1 MIQTLKSPVRN
12 RFSGLVVL
20 RIAMSEIEADA
31 LLVKLDGDGMDAGWA
46 WQGVLMPVSTAGME
60 IACENG
66 AGYLR
71 IPGIPRDAGF
81 LCREAA
87 PGLLLVEGTGESPF

>member
-1 MIQTLKSPVRN
+1 MIQTLKNPVRK
-12 RFSGLVVL
+12 RFSGLVIL
-20 RIAMSEIEADA
+20 RIAMSEIQADA
-31 LLVKLDGDGMDAGWA
+31 LLVKIDDEASELGGA

-81 LCREAA
+81 LCHETA
-87 PGLLLVEGTGESPF
+87 PGLLLAEGTGESPF